1 MSGRKKKNS
10 QVIPIQPASQQRRA
24 YKQRGRTSGLS
35 GRRTVSKQP
44 IIDDKDRDKIYYS
57 TTSQNQK
64 EERRE
69 NIRYLHQSVLM
80 FLLFSDFYLCMFF
93 HFHSFM

>member
-1 MSGRKKKNS
+1 MIKSPTLQLPSGRKKKNS

-35 GRRTVSKQP
+35 GRRTVSKQL

-57 TTSQNQK
+57 TTSQKSKGRKNK
-64 EERRE
+64 RKHSLSASISA
-69 NIRYLHQSVLM
+69 NVPSV
-80 FLLFSDFYLCMFF
+80 
-93 HFHSFM
+93 